1 MATSS
6 SSLGPI
12 NAPTLTQTS
21 TPTSAPTPN
30 FWTTTN
36 GILAI
41 ILCIV
46 LLIIGF
52 VLIRMMIPKK
62 TKSSTN
68 SYIDNPMYSKGGYFY
83 FD

>member
-12 NAPTLTQTS
+12 NAPKSTPTS
-21 TPTSAPTPN
+21 TPTSTASSN
-30 FWTTTN
+30 FWITT

-62 TKSSTN
+62 TTSSN
-68 SYIDNPMYSKGGYFY
+68 SYIDNPMHSKGGYFY
-83 FD
+83 SD